1 MFAKHFSFGN
11 GLFKAAALLV
21 LIISGDLVAAAQ
33 QPIKD
38 LKPTIILISL
48 DGFRYDYVDKF
59 EAPTIKRLAEEGVRA
74 RWMIPS
80 FPTKTFPNHYT
91 VVTGLHPADHGL
103 VENNVFDFG
112 TVFTMSKREEVEN
125 PRWWGGE
132 PIWVTAEK
140 QGQRAASF
148 FWVGSE
154 APIQGIQPSDWR
166 RYDGKIPNEERVD
179 TVLSW
184 LDKPRGERPTIITL
198 YFSDTDDAGHAAGP
212 DSKEVRDAVRKV
224 DRDIERL
231 LDGLKKRGIE
241 KRVNIILTSDHGMA
255 AVDQR
260 NAVIMD
266 DHFDPTDK
274 SLADPVIM
282 TGEIWQIFPKPGRED
297 EVMQKLNGV
306 KNANCWRKSDIPD
319 RFNYKHGK
327 RVAPIV
333 CVAEIGWSMTTR
345 ERQAALEKRADFP
358 RIRGAH
364 GFDNKHQ
371 EMQAIF
377 IARGPAFKRGKTV
390 EPFSNVEVYNV
401 MCKILGLKPAA
412 NSGDLRRVRAMLRQ
426 M

>member
-1 MFAKHFSFGN
+1 MQRLSDKV
-11 GLFKAAALLV
+11 FKRLRFAAALVVIALSAFA
-21 LIISGDLVAAAQ
+21 ISSQ
-33 QPIKD
+33 QPIRD
-38 LKPTIILISL
+38 LRPTVILISL
-48 DGFRYDYVDKF
+48 DGFRWDYPEKY
-59 EAPTIKRLAEEGVRA
+59 EAPTISRIAREGVRA
-74 RWMIPS
+74 KWMIPA

-91 VVTGLHPADHGL
+91 TATGLYPANHGI
-103 VENNVFDFG
+103 VDNNVFDFG

-154 APIQGIQPSDWR
+154 AKIDGIQPTIWK

-184 LDKPRGERPTIITL
+184 LDKPSNERPTLITL

-212 DSKEVRDAVRKV
+212 DSSEVREAVKKL
-224 DRDIERL
+224 DSDIARL
-231 LDGLKKRGIE
+231 IEGLKKRKID
-241 KRVNIILTSDHGMA
+241 KKVNIILTSDHGMA

-266 DHFDPTDK
+266 DFFDPTDK
-274 SLADPVIM
+274 TLADPVIM
-282 TGEIWQIFPKPGRED
+282 TGEIWQIFPKEGREA
-297 EVMQKLNGV
+297 EIMEKLAGI
-306 KNANCWRKSDIPD
+306 KNASCWRKADIPE
-319 RFNYKHGK
+319 RFKYKHGK
-327 RVAPIV
+327 RVAPII
-333 CVAEIGWSMTTR
+333 CVADIGWTMTTR
-345 ERQAALEKRADFP
+345 DRQAALEKRADFP
-358 RIRGAH
+358 QVRGAH

-377 IARGPAFKRGKTV
+377 IARGPAFKSGRIV

-401 MCKILGLKPAA
+401 MCKILGLKPAP
-412 NSGDLRRVRAMLRQ
+412 NDGDLRRVRGMLR
-426 M
+426 